1 MGEKGGKTARGQDDG
16 LVYESPRNNGSP
28 FYSWSTPLFEGST
41 WTWKGYHSTPEFP
54 SQEEEGIFRRA
65 ICSTR
70 VQPFHRP
77 GKLVGSRRARCRQ
90 WRTDPSSSPT
100 LLKTTPLAPKYP
112 AGDTA
117 YRGLINEPK
126 SSWLILWNRRGE
138 YRIEEFFEYSSS
150 SYVLSLSFSM
160 NRVLL
165 VDKYV
170 SEYRERERIIS
181 ISVDNI
187 AIIFNAYKL
196 EPENI
201 VTFPFHPYFCVN
213 CIVQFLFSFI
223 RIFTETKLS
232 PSVKPYSLQR
242 LLRRENA
249 ETGNA
254 SNEQLFCCDTR
265 NKEETFSKKRGC
277 CTGKI
282 HLRSSIQRGNLECR

>member
-54 SQEEEGIFRRA
+54 SQEKEGIFRRV
-65 ICSTR
+65 CSRFIGR
-70 VQPFHRP
+70 VNLSDR
-77 GKLVGSRRARCRQ
+77 GTRRARCRQ

-165 VDKYV
+165 VDEYV
-170 SEYRERERIIS
+170 CIRISIERE
-181 ISVDNI
+181 NYL
-187 AIIFNAYKL
+187 N
-196 EPENI
+196 
-201 VTFPFHPYFCVN
+201 FC
-213 CIVQFLFSFI
+213 
-223 RIFTETKLS
+223 
-232 PSVKPYSLQR
+232 
-242 LLRRENA
+242 
-249 ETGNA
+249 G
-254 SNEQLFCCDTR
+254 
-265 NKEETFSKKRGC
+265 
-277 CTGKI
+277 
-282 HLRSSIQRGNLECR
+282 